1 MNEKEKMI
9 AGMNY
14 NPLDPQLILL
24 RDRASRLCHRYN
36 KKTFHEVNLRS
47 RLLRKLL
54 RTEGNF
60 WVKPPCYCD
69 YGFNITLGNDGMLNY
84 GCVLLDVCPI
94 TIGDKTLIGPNV
106 QLLTACHSLDPKQRE
121 QDVEFGKPIKIGR
134 NVWIGGGAIVCPGVT
149 IGDNTVIGAGSV
161 VTKSMPANVIA
172 YGNPCRVQRRI
183 DLDQKPD
190 EF

>member
-60 WVKPPCYCD
+60 WVKPPFYCD
-69 YGFNITLGNDGMLNY
+69 Y
-84 GCVLLDVCPI
+84 VLILHWE
-94 TIGDKTLIGPNV
+94 T
-106 QLLTACHSLDPKQRE
+106 
-121 QDVEFGKPIKIGR
+121 
-134 NVWIGGGAIVCPGVT
+134 
-149 IGDNTVIGAGSV
+149 
-161 VTKSMPANVIA
+161 M
-172 YGNPCRVQRRI
+172 
-183 DLDQKPD
+183 
-190 EF
+190 